1 VWHFYHRW
9 VDTFATAW
17 TGVVLT
23 ILLRKIIPAFTAV
36 TRTSTA
42 RLQEFHLQQLAILVG
57 IIKQHIR
64 NYTPEVF
71 GLVTELW
78 ENASLQLPIVSLIE
92 ALGKALDAEF
102 KPFLPTILPHLLKV
116 FEGDLEKKM
125 ATQIKIFDSFL
136 TFGSNIEEYLH
147 LVIPVIVKS
156 AERPDATTPL
166 RKKAIQTIAHLSLRV
181 NFSDHASRIVHP
193 LIRVLEGNNNE
204 LRQAVMDTLCALVVQ
219 LGSDFAIFVPTIN
232 KVRMYLF
239 SLTGL
244 LMARQCL
251 LRNRIPHPRYE
262 NLISK
267 LLNGER
273 LPQEPGA
280 HDILCAFLSM
290 LRRKLLM
297 FLQRIQGCRN
307 FRTC

>member
-1 VWHFYHRW
+1 M
-9 VDTFATAW
+9 A
-17 TGVVLT
+17 
-23 ILLRKIIPAFTAV
+23 
-36 TRTSTA
+36 RTSTA

-64 NYTPEVF
+64 NYMPEVF

-116 FEGDLEKKM
+116 FDGDLEKKM

-136 TFGSNIEEYLH
+136 TFGANIEEYLH

-156 AERPDATTPL
+156 AERPDATTLL

-232 KVRMYLF
+232 KVRIIEF
-239 SLTGL
+239 
-244 LMARQCL
+244 
-251 LRNRIPHPRYE
+251 IPPFGIIDSKIVPAPESY
-262 NLISK
+262 ISS
-267 LLNGER
+267 
-273 LPQEPGA
+273 PV
-280 HDILCAFLSM
+280 
-290 LRRKLLM
+290 
-297 FLQRIQGCRN
+297 
-307 FRTC
+307 